1 MPNENTKMRVIL
13 LRNLL
18 KRMTFNEPQGLWKLS
33 GEITR
38 DERVALEHALEEL
51 DAYSNRE

>member
-1 MPNENTKMRVIL
+1 MPMDSYGKQIVL

-38 DERVALEHALEEL
+38 DERDALQTALDTMEGC
-51 DAYSNRE
+51 SNQ